1 MWYILPWKLLK
12 QRWMNWSLSLLRHV
26 MNLFIKHQIQIPH
39 LFLVQVLLN
48 EILMIIMGAIKVIA
62 TYAS

>member
-1 MWYILPWKLLK
+1 
-12 QRWMNWSLSLLRHV
+12 MNWSLSLLRHV